1 MDGVSIPEARSGDVL
16 VFADQAYPC
25 HCGFLSERLK
35 HPHLIHAHAL
45 RRQVIE
51 EPYANEWLAK
61 VKFASR
67 FRSLAV

>member
-1 MDGVSIPEARSGDVL
+1 MDGVSIPEARPGDVL

-25 HCGFLSERLK
+25 HCGLLSERLD
-35 HPHLIHAHAL
+35 HRHLIHAHAL
-45 RRQVIE
+45 RRKVIE
-51 EPYANEWLAK
+51 EPHAGDWSAK